1 MKFQRKTPARAS
13 VLIVPGWKSTFKI
26 KLFLA
31 REGVIIDDDK
41 TTLFNELV
49 TLENVILTS
58 RNDVREMQDNVNDPE
73 TTLGADF

>member
-1 MKFQRKTPARAS
+1 MLAWWL
-13 VLIVPGWKSTFKI
+13 V
-26 KLFLA
+26 A

-41 TTLFNELV
+41 MTLFNELV

-73 TTLGADF
+73 PTLGADF